1 MNKFLKK
8 LKRRLLLV
16 PMHLALVAMTFGCS
30 DIRLS
35 KVNRQLSSSAQFD
48 TVAVLPPP
56 KVKIGRMRVLF
67 FVDQSFSMVKGKC
80 PEDLDGA
87 NPDPNGPKSTCV
99 AEQGIDPEAHRYDV
113 LSKWVDELKA
123 LAGDDPESD
132 VKVAIIPFSGGIKAR
147 PTFDERQDPNN
158 KYRFTPLAD
167 APDWIAKLRQEH
179 VDDLTAVQSN
189 SAASGK
195 YLGTT
200 VPYSGL
206 TTASSI
212 IVNEMW
218 SLRAQ
223 KIVETSIKMPQGYYL
238 QWGGNFKNLQEAR
251 ARLLI
256 LTPISLLVVLLMI
269 FAAFGSVGQTVLIFL
284 CIPFALVGGVISLIL
299 NELPFSISAGVGFI
313 ALSGI
318 AVLNGVVL
326 VNYFNQLKAE
336 GKSGKDLVVSGT
348 LIRLR
353 PVLMTA
359 LVAIFGFVPM
369 MLSTG
374 VGAEVQRPLASV
386 VIGGIISST
395 ILTLIVLPTL
405 FSIFEDKFKGR
416 VAH

>member
-1 MNKFLKK
+1 MRFNELLEGTRADVSVKVFGPDLQTNMDLAKK
-8 LKRRLLLV
+8 IQAIV
-16 PMHLALVAMTFGCS
+16 
-30 DIRLS
+30 S
-35 KVNRQLSSSAQFD
+35 KVQGAGDVEVDLAGTSPVLRIAPKDQVLNRAGASISDVLD
-48 TVAVLPPP
+48 TVSIALGGQEAGFLYQGDKKFPIVVRLNEEQRSDLETIRALP
-56 KVKIGRMRVLF
+56 VGIA
-67 FVDQSFSMVKGKC
+67 
-80 PEDLDGA
+80 A
-87 NPDPNGPKSTCV
+87 N
-99 AEQGIDPEAHRYDV
+99 
-113 LSKWVDELKA
+113 
-123 LAGDDPESD
+123 
-132 VKVAIIPFSGGIKAR
+132 
-147 PTFDERQDPNN
+147 
-158 KYRFTPLAD
+158 
-167 APDWIAKLRQEH
+167 
-179 VDDLTAVQSN
+179 
-189 SAASGK
+189 
-195 YLGTT
+195 TT
-200 VPYSGL
+200 VPLSML
-206 TTASSI
+206 ADSKFAETFSSI
-212 IVNEMW
+212 NREDSNRRSAVLIN
-218 SLRAQ
+218 LRGRDTESFVEEAQ